1 MAARTGPRSPLVRY
15 RRVSSRIGLFK
26 AAGGGRSCFLER
38 HQQVGHCRQNC
49 CLVETRMRE
58 RDIARF
64 PAVRTGERVRRST
77 SASAVPVPFVLS
89 LVVFE
94 IEFFKTVRAY
104 SVTEFRLGV
113 GLNVNFHGL
122 PLATLI
128 LNFVA
133 RRTGG

>member
-1 MAARTGPRSPLVRY
+1 MPSDWTVTGPTRRPLTVSWVEFKSVWPSPSRY
-15 RRVSSRIGLFK
+15 IQ
-26 AAGGGRSCFLER
+26 LER
-38 HQQVGHCRQNC
+38 KKN
-49 CLVETRMRE
+49 T
-58 RDIARF
+58 
-64 PAVRTGERVRRST
+64 AVYRHPQTHSFWVLAGILPSIYRKRVRRST

-89 LVVFE
+89 LVVFG

-104 SVTEFRLGV
+104 AVTEFRLGV